1 MNGTQELTDG
11 IDDQELG
18 HEEHGKYGEKPGTK
32 KTDTMMAPGEDPV
45 GARTINIG
53 GRAMKV
59 VVVLDEGQEVKPHI
73 LEKAAA
79 ASLAK
84 EIITGIDPNGR
95 KYDKTKFDAL
105 EGEGKAK
112 VAAELIRALGVE
124 DFRTNFDAY
133 FDKFSGEIAEA
144 MLDAGLAGVVAR
156 YLQYF
161 AKTKT
166 ERENIALMLIQKKVG
181 HYVVANR
188 KQFGVLDKGIEK
200 LLEDYM

>member
-1 MNGTQELTDG
+1 MNGTQELTG
-11 IDDQELG
+11 GTDDQELS
-18 HEEHGKYGEKPGTK
+18 HEKQNPQQGKKLDAGS
-32 KTDTMMAPGEDPV
+32 MLAPGEDPV
-45 GARTINIG
+45 GARTVNIG
-53 GRAMKV
+53 GRAMRV
-59 VVVLDEGQEVKPHI
+59 VIALDEGHEVKPQT

-95 KYDKTKFDAL
+95 KYDTAKFDEL

-124 DFRTNFDAY
+124 DFRTNFETY
-133 FDKFSGEIAEA
+133 FTRSSGEIAEV

-188 KQFGVLDKGIEK
+188 KQFGVLDRAIEK